1 MQPVCLISLGDE
13 TFSGHIIGEYLAE
26 TDPAY
31 TPNLDVMYFNQHWGS
46 NDANCHRHSQEE
58 YIFVLQGQIDQLVNH
73 QFVSTGPGQLTC
85 IRAGVPHKIIHVQ
98 APVVNFLFHVPG
110 GKIERVYYPDCADG
124 PEEGI
129 RPEKSVFQV
138 DMRRDFQSHLD
149 YRSFPVGAC
158 LPEDHP
164 NYSPYLDFT
173 CAWGADPAV
182 LAAARTHQARSVQ
195 EEYYFVLRGRL
206 DFKVD
211 GAAYSL
217 FPKQVLGIR
226 PPAVHR
232 VAGGSGPVDV
242 LYLRVPGGNA
252 K

>member
-149 YRSFPVGAC
+149 YRSFSRGRLPAGRSSQLLALFGFYLRLGSGPRRSGSRQNASGAFRSGRILFC
-158 LPEDHP
+158 
-164 NYSPYLDFT
+164 
-173 CAWGADPAV
+173 
-182 LAAARTHQARSVQ
+182 AART
-195 EEYYFVLRGRL
+195 
-206 DFKVD
+206 
-211 GAAYSL
+211 
-217 FPKQVLGIR
+217 
-226 PPAVHR
+226 
-232 VAGGSGPVDV
+232 AGF
-242 LYLRVPGGNA
+242 
-252 K
+252 